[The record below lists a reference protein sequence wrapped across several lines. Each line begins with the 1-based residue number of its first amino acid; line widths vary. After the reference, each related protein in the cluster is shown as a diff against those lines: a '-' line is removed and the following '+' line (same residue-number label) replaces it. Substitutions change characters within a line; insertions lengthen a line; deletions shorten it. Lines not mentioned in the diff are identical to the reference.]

1 MTMTT
6 TSTDGDL
13 QRAVM
18 EELDWTPEVGA
29 AHVGVEVHDGAVT
42 LTGEVASYAERLA
55 ARRAAFRVRGVTTVA
70 DEMSVSTPLADRPT
84 DTDIAM
90 SVERMLGGLVT
101 IPRGAVQAE
110 VRDGVVTLTGALA
123 WDFLRATVHNL
134 VGHLRGVRDVID
146 LVTLTERP
154 DAEDPA
160 SRIRGAVDR
169 NALLGDRGIHVV
181 VQGTK
186 AVLTGTVGSWAERR
200 EAERA
205 AWSSPHVTEV
215 RNDIVVAPA
224 TARG

>member
-1 MTMTT
+1 MTT
-6 TSTDGDL
+6 TSTDRDL

-29 AHVGVEVHDGAVT
+29 AHVGVEVHDGAVS

-70 DEMSVSTPLADRPT
+70 DEVSVPTPLADRPT

-123 WDFLRATVHNL
+123 WDFLRATVHNQA
-134 VGHLRGVRDVID
+134 GD
-146 LVTLTERP
+146 LVMEGEHRYLLRRKHPLTP
-154 DAEDPA
+154 
-160 SRIRGAVDR
+160 S
-169 NALLGDRGIHVV
+169 
-181 VQGTK
+181 
-186 AVLTGTVGSWAERR
+186 
-200 EAERA
+200 
-205 AWSSPHVTEV
+205 
-215 RNDIVVAPA
+215 
-224 TARG
+224 